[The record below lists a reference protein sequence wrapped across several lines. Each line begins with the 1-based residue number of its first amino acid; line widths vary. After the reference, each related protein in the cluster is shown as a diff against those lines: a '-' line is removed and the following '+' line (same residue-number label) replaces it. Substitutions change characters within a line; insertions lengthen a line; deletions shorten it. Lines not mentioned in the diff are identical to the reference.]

1 MRTLDPWLS
10 FLQSGHHM
18 MKGLKMDGFSSSV
31 TLDDVDGF
39 SSSVTL
45 AHRRLQERE
54 GADGRCDTMC
64 DDVTLCVMM

>member
-1 MRTLDPWLS
+1 
-10 FLQSGHHM
+10 M
-18 MKGLKMDGFSSSV
+18 MKGLKMDGFSSSVTLDDVDGFSSSV